1 MINSEVLS
9 RLDISNPDLQDV
21 IRKNGKLMTV
31 TAGTE
36 ILRAGQYVKVIPI
49 VARGMLKV
57 FSRHEGKE
65 LLLYYIRPK
74 ESCIMSFTAGLQ
86 EVPSKIYAIAEED
99 SELVALPTAN
109 LSQWIGKY
117 PSLNELFLAQ
127 YSMRYQELLNSLNH
141 LLFDSLEDKVL
152 RYLQK
157 QQSLR
162 GQDRIKV
169 THKTIAGDLATSRE
183 VVSRVIKK
191 LENADLINVNDD
203 GIAVQLS

>member
-1 MINSEVLS
+1 MIDSEVLS
-9 RLDISNPDLQDV
+9 RLNIPPGDLQEV
-21 IRKNGKLMTV
+21 IRDNGKLLSV
-31 TAGTE
+31 PAGTE

-49 VARGMLKV
+49 VVKGMLKV

-86 EVPSKIYAIAEED
+86 EEPSKIYALAEED
-99 SELVALPTAN
+99 TEMVALPTSN
-109 LSQWIGKY
+109 LGQWIRKY
-117 PSLNELFLAQ
+117 PALNELFLAQ
-127 YSMRYQELLNSLNH
+127 YSMRYQELLVSLNH

-157 QQSLR
+157 QQALR
-162 GQDRIKV
+162 EQDRIKV

-183 VVSRVIKK
+183 VVSRIIKK
-191 LENADLINVNDD
+191 LENAGLINISDD
-203 GIAVQLS
+203 GIAVIKT